1 MKPRLIAYYLPQFY
15 PFKENNEWWGD
26 GFTEWTNVGKA
37 TPLFKGHYQPR
48 VPADLGYYDL
58 RLPEIREMQAKMALE
73 AGIEGFCYWHYWFGN
88 GKRLL
93 NRVFDEV
100 LSDKKPD
107 IPFCLGWA
115 NETWSGVW
123 HGLDKKIL
131 IKQEY
136 PGKEDVEKHFYAVL
150 PAFLDSRY
158 IRVDNKPA
166 FQIYQ
171 PLKLPQQQEFISL
184 WNNLALKNG
193 LEGVHFIAH
202 TNRFEEYNELIKLGF
217 DAVNL
222 VRLGD
227 ILRYER
233 SLLEKIMN
241 KLMFDKALKVYNYGT
256 ASKYFTGKEEIN
268 ENCYPTIIPNW
279 DHSPR
284 SGRKGFI
291 LHESNPELFKK
302 HVKNVLEL
310 IEHKTA
316 QHKIVFVKS
325 WNEWGEGNYLEPD
338 LKYGRKYLDVLRD
351 LLK

>member
-1 MKPRLIAYYLPQFY
+1 MEARLIAYYLPQFY
-15 PFKENNEWWGD
+15 PFKENNEWWGP

-37 TPLFKGHYQPR
+37 VPLFKNHYQPR
-48 VPADLGYYDL
+48 IPADLSYYDL
-58 RLPEIREMQAKMALE
+58 RMPEIREMQATMAKQ

-88 GKRLL
+88 GRRLL

-100 LSDKKPD
+100 VKDGKPD
-107 IPFCLGWA
+107 FPFCLGWA

-131 IKQEY
+131 MQQEY
-136 PGKEDVEKHFYAVL
+136 PGKEDIEKHFYELL
-150 PAFLDSRY
+150 PAFLDRRY
-158 IRVDNKPA
+158 IQVNGKPI

-171 PLKLPQQQEFISL
+171 PFKLPNQPQFIEQ

-193 LEGVHFIAH
+193 LNGIHFVGH
-202 TNRFEEYNELIKLGF
+202 TNRFEEYPELIALGF

-233 SLLEKIMN
+233 SFAQKVIN
-241 KLMFDKALKVYNYGT
+241 KLLFDKSLKVFNY
-256 ASKYFTGKEEIN
+256 ADALNYFVGEEEKN
-268 ENCYPTIIPNW
+268 VNCYPTIIPNW

-284 SGRKGFI
+284 SGKRGYI
-291 LHESNPELFKK
+291 LHNSNPDLFRK
-302 HVKNVLEL
+302 HVKNVLNVIKDKDE
-310 IEHKTA
+310 ED
-316 QHKIVFVKS
+316 KIVFVKS

-338 LKYGRKYLDVLRD
+338 LKFGKGYLNVLEE
-351 LLK
+351 LIK

>member
-1 MKPRLIAYYLPQFY
+1 MKARLIAYYLPQFY
-15 PFKENNEWWGD
+15 PFKENNEWWGE

-37 TPLFKGHYQPR
+37 VPLFKGHYQPR

-58 RLPEIREMQAKMALE
+58 RLPEIREAQAKMARE
-73 AGIEGFCYWHYWFGN
+73 AGIEGFCYWHYWFGD
-88 GKRLL
+88 GRRLL

-100 LSDKKPD
+100 VNDKKPD
-107 IPFCLGWA
+107 FPFCLGWA

-131 IKQEY
+131 IQQEY
-136 PGKEDVEKHFYAVL
+136 PGKADIEKHFYAVL

-158 IRVDNKPA
+158 IRVDGKPL

-171 PLKLPQQQEFISL
+171 PLKLPESSRFIGQWNELAQQ
-184 WNNLALKNG
+184 NG
-193 LEGVHFIAH
+193 LQGIHFVGH
-202 TNRFEEYNELIKLGF
+202 TNRFEEYHELLNLGF

-227 ILRYER
+227 VLRYER
-233 SLLEKIMN
+233 SLFQKIMN
-241 KLMFDKALKVYNYGT
+241 KLMFDNALKLFNYND
-256 ASKYFTGKEEIN
+256 ALKYFTGEEEKN
-268 ENCYPTIIPNW
+268 DNCYPTIIPNW

-284 SGRKGFI
+284 SGRKGYI
-291 LHESNPELFKK
+291 LHNSNPKLFKK
-302 HVKNVLEL
+302 HVLNVLEVVKHKPD
-310 IEHKTA
+310 EHK
-316 QHKIVFVKS
+316 IIFVKS

-338 LKYGRKYLDVLRD
+338 LKYGKGYLDVLKD